1 MQVLAKEVHDKSLS
15 DTARQAVYISNFQD
29 WLRENYFL
37 DGRSRKYRFLG
48 MWNPEVLTWQ
58 NKLIKNFHTFKRYF
72 SFLSFE
78 SCVTNA

>member
-1 MQVLAKEVHDKSLS
+1 MQVLADEVHDKSLS

-48 MWNPEVLTWQ
+48 M
-58 NKLIKNFHTFKRYF
+58 
-72 SFLSFE
+72 
-78 SCVTNA
+78 